1 MVPLIYLIAGGFV
14 LVVAIAAIWGRIA
27 YRKQLMRIAT
37 ARQTTFTTRPQ
48 TSICIERDG
57 GKLWLRP
64 LNIHIDGRK
73 VGEVSPEEVK
83 YFDVAP
89 GDHTVEVRLDW
100 LRSLSIV
107 VDVARDQSCHLQC
120 GIKNM
125 FYGPNAPIWSYLIF
139 HPRSVLY
146 LEQIPSSGELGSE
159 TRPKVIPLTIGFANL
174 SGDDLVPL
182 LNEDAA
188 ALSSMFKNTNI
199 APVTRFPS
207 CEILFLYSHLREDG
221 TLAGIDV
228 PAGLR
233 QVAQLTGATIIVLA
247 SPNSSDATQKSAAL
261 PGQKSANLVLTLNR
275 NADGFSRFFRELF
288 ERMEVGTSLL
298 HAWVELAPQHPSAM
312 TSFAPATLLL
322 AEAGDIRFP
331 DSVPNPSINTDA
343 AR

>member
-1 MVPLIYLIAGGFV
+1 M
-14 LVVAIAAIWGRIA
+14 
-27 YRKQLMRIAT
+27 
-37 ARQTTFTTRPQ
+37 
-48 TSICIERDG
+48 
-57 GKLWLRP
+57 
-64 LNIHIDGRK
+64 
-73 VGEVSPEEVK
+73 
-83 YFDVAP
+83 
-89 GDHTVEVRLDW
+89 
-100 LRSLSIV
+100 
-107 VDVARDQSCHLQC
+107 
-120 GIKNM
+120 
-125 FYGPNAPIWSYLIF
+125 
-139 HPRSVLY
+139 
-146 LEQIPSSGELGSE
+146 
-159 TRPKVIPLTIGFANL
+159 
-174 SGDDLVPL
+174 PL

-233 QVAQLTGATIIVLA
+233 QVAKLTSATMIVLA
-247 SPNSSDATQKSAAL
+247 SPNSSDAAQKSAAL
-261 PGQKSANLVLTLNR
+261 PGEKSANLVLTLNR

-312 TSFAPATLLL
+312 HSFAPATLLL

>member
-1 MVPLIYLIAGGFV
+1 MDPLIYLIVGGFV
-14 LVVAIAAIWGRIA
+14 LIIALAAIWGRFSHH
-27 YRKQLMRIAT
+27 KQLMRIAT
-37 ARQTTFTTRPQ
+37 ARQTQLTTRPQ

-64 LNIHIDGRK
+64 LKIYIDGQK
-73 VGEVSPEEVK
+73 IGEVSPEEVK
-83 YFDVAP
+83 YFGVTP
-89 GDHTVEVRLDW
+89 GEHTVQVRLDW
-100 LRSLSIV
+100 LRSLSSV
-107 VDVARDQSCHLQC
+107 VNVARDQSCHLQC
-120 GIKNM
+120 GIKKM
-125 FYGPNAPIWSYLIF
+125 FYDLNAPTWSYLIF

-146 LEQIPSSGELGSE
+146 LEQIPFSGRAG
-159 TRPKVIPLTIGFANL
+159 TDNRPKVIPLTIGFANL

-199 APVTRFPS
+199 APVMRFPS
-207 CEILFLYSHLREDG
+207 CEILFLYAHLREDG

-233 QVAQLTGATIIVLA
+233 QVAQLTSATIIVLA

-275 NADGFSRFFRELF
+275 NANGFSRFFRELF
-288 ERMEVGTSLL
+288 ERMELGTSLL
-298 HAWVELAPQHPSAM
+298 HAWVKLAPQHPSAM
-312 TSFAPATLLL
+312 PSFTPATLFL
-322 AEAGDIRFP
+322 AEAGDICFP
-331 DSVPNPSINTDA
+331 DSVLNPSINVDA

>member
-1 MVPLIYLIAGGFV
+1 MDPLIYLFVGSFV
-14 LVVAIAAIWGRIA
+14 LVVAIAGIWGRIS
-27 YRKQLMRIAT
+27 YRNQLVRIAT
-37 ARQTTFTTRPQ
+37 SRQTNLPARPQ
-48 TSICIERDG
+48 TSIYIERDG
-57 GKLWLRP
+57 GRLWLRP
-64 LNIHIDGRK
+64 LNIYIDGKK

-89 GDHTVEVRLDW
+89 GEHAVEMRLDW
-100 LRSLSIV
+100 LRSLSV
-107 VDVARDQSCHLQC
+107 VADVTRGQSCHLQC
-120 GIKNM
+120 GIKRM
-125 FYGPNAPIWSYLIF
+125 FYGANAPIWSYLIF

-146 LEQIPSSGELGSE
+146 LEQIPSFGPRTGNRS
-159 TRPKVIPLTIGFANL
+159 TVIPLTVGFANL

-182 LNEDAA
+182 LTEDAA
-188 ALSSMFKNTNI
+188 AISPMFKNTNI

-207 CEILFLYSHLREDG
+207 CEILFLYAHLRQDG

-233 QVAQLTGATIIVLA
+233 QVAQLTSATLVVLA
-247 SPNSSDATQKSAAL
+247 SPNPSDAAQKSAAL

-275 NADGFSRFFRELF
+275 NGDGFSRFFRTLF

-312 TSFAPATLLL
+312 PNFAPATLLL

-331 DSVPNPSINTDA
+331 DSVPTPSISTDA
-343 AR
+343 AL